1 MAQRTRNPSARS
13 VSPPESAQRNTQVL
27 LALAARRFDHFVRHA
42 YNVVEGGNLVFEP
55 FLRSVCFELQELI
68 EGRSARL
75 LINMPPRHLKSFCI
89 AVALPAFALGQAPD
103 LDIVVA
109 TYNQELGREHTDKFL
124 RLVRSRFY
132 RACFPKMSFSEMRI
146 ENARTR
152 GGGGRRPVTV
162 GGALTGMGADIMVL
176 DDLIKAQD
184 VEHSAIREDVHR
196 FYRETALTRINDP
209 RTGRIVIAQQRLHA
223 NDISSELAER
233 GVFRHLSLASIVPRD
248 QSLRLYEGRT
258 HLLRAGDLLSPDR
271 FPQNVLD
278 DLRSE
283 MGVQA
288 FSAQFLQD
296 PLPPGAMLI
305 DTRRL
310 AWVNAP
316 CPIEEVQYVVQSIDT
331 AVTKT
336 DRSDFSVIMT
346 FGWTG
351 HRWLIL
357 NIIRERID
365 FPRLK
370 QVVIEQAKT
379 WRADLVLIEDVHIGN
394 ALWHEVH
401 ENLRAAITIWPDG
414 SKEERL
420 SASTEALYSGR
431 IAIPEAESWSQL
443 LRDELRGFPGGRHD
457 DMVDALTQFVGWQ
470 RDVTIGRL
478 IDHKHG
484 RRPSNNRRRR
494 SW

>member
-1 MAQRTRNPSARS
+1 MAQRNRNPSARR
-13 VSPPESAQRNTQVL
+13 PDQPESAQRDTQVL
-27 LALAARRFDHFVRHA
+27 LALAVGRFDHFVRHA
-42 YNVVEGGNLVFEP
+42 FKVVEGGNLVFEP
-55 FLRSVCFELQELI
+55 FLASVCFELQELI
-68 EGRSARL
+68 EGRSPRL

-89 AVALPAFALGQAPD
+89 AVALPAYALGQDPS

-132 RACFPKMSFSEMRI
+132 RACFPQVSFSEMRL
-146 ENARTR
+146 ENVRTR
-152 GGGGRRPVTV
+152 QGGGRRPVTV
-162 GGALTGMGADIMVL
+162 GGGLTGMGADILVL

-184 VEHSAIREDVHR
+184 VEHSVIREDVHR

-223 NDISSELAER
+223 NDISSELVER
-233 GVFRHLSLASIVPRD
+233 GVFRHLSLASIAPRD
-248 QSLRLYEGRT
+248 QSLRLYGNRE
-258 HLLRAGDLLSPDR
+258 HLLRAGDLLSPER

-278 DLRSE
+278 DLRLE

-310 AWVNAP
+310 NWVGSP
-316 CPIEEVQYVVQSIDT
+316 CDVEQVKYVLQSIDT
-331 AVTKT
+331 AVTVT

-351 HRWLIL
+351 QQWFVL

-370 QVVIEQAKT
+370 QVVIEQART
-379 WRADLVLIEDVHIGN
+379 WRADLVLIEDTAYGE

-401 ENLRAAITIWPDG
+401 ENLREAITIRPEG

-420 SASTEALYSGR
+420 AASTEALYSGR
-431 IAIPEAESWSQL
+431 IAIPQAEAWSQL
-443 LRDELRGFPGGRHD
+443 LRDELRNFPGGRHD

-470 RDVTIGRL
+470 RDVEITRL
-478 IDHKHG
+478 IDRKHG
-484 RRPSNNRRRR
+484 RRPSNDRRRR
-494 SW
+494 A